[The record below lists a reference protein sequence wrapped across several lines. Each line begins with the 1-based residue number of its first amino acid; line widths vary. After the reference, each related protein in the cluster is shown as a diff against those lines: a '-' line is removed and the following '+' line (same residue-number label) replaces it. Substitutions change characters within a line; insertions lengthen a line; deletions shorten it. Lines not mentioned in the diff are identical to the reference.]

1 MTTTALRAG
10 PRRWHRP
17 LLTLTAAMA
26 VLALVTA
33 AGLAV
38 DDRTLLGANVWLK
51 PFKFAVS
58 FAVYGFTLAWILSV
72 LPRRSRPAEWASTVI
87 VAVSVIEVAIIT
99 FQAARGHRSHY
110 NDTTPF
116 DSLLWSIMGSSIMV
130 LFVAHL
136 VVATV
141 ALRQRLPDR
150 VAAYGI
156 RLGLALALLGF
167 LAAVP
172 MVMPMDTG
180 LAGISGAHAV
190 GVPDGG
196 PGLPLTGWST
206 TGGDLR
212 IGHFIG
218 MHGLQA
224 LPLLAFLLTR
234 SRLATPTQT
243 RLLLTAAFAYA
254 AVVVIVTWQ
263 ALRGQPLLEPDFAT
277 LTAAGAVAA
286 TTLIAVTLIV
296 KSAPKHG
303 PALPGGAPARNSA
316 GDRG

>member
-1 MTTTALRAG
+1 MTTTTLRAG
-10 PRRWHRP
+10 PRRRHRP
-17 LLTLTAAMA
+17 LLALTAAMA
-26 VLALVTA
+26 VLVLVTA

-72 LPRRSRPAEWASTVI
+72 LPGRSRLAEWASTLI
-87 VAVSVIEVAIIT
+87 VAVSVVEVAIIT

-116 DSLLWSIMGSSIMV
+116 DSLLWSIMGASIMV

-136 VVATV
+136 VVAVV
-141 ALRQRLPDR
+141 ALRRRVPDP

-156 RLGLALALLGF
+156 RLGLVLALLGF

-180 LAGISGAHAV
+180 IAGISGAHAV

-224 LPLLAFLLTR
+224 LPLLAFLLGR
-234 SRLATPTQT
+234 SRLATTAQT
-243 RLLLTAAFAYA
+243 RLLVVA
-254 AVVVIVTWQ
+254 AVAYGLTVLIVTWQ
-263 ALRGQPLLEPDFAT
+263 ALRGQPLLQPDGLT
-277 LTAAGAVAA
+277 LAAAGIVAVGTAA
-286 TTLIAVTLIV
+286 AVTAV
-296 KSAPKHG
+296 VRRSA
-303 PALPGGAPARNSA
+303 
-316 GDRG
+316 

>member
-1 MTTTALRAG
+1 MTTTTLRAG
-10 PRRWHRP
+10 PRGWNRP
-17 LLTLTAAMA
+17 LLALTAAMA
-26 VLALVTA
+26 VLVLVTV

-72 LPRRSRPAEWASTVI
+72 LPRRSRLAEWSCALI

-110 NDTTPF
+110 NDTNPF
-116 DSLLWSIMGSSIMV
+116 DSLLWSIMGASIMV

-136 VVATV
+136 VVAVV
-141 ALRQRLPDR
+141 ALRQRVPDR

-156 RLGLALALLGF
+156 RLGLLLALLGF

-180 LAGISGAHAV
+180 IAGISGAHAV

-212 IGHFIG
+212 VGHFIG

-224 LPLLAFLLTR
+224 LPLLAFLLGRT
-234 SRLATPTQT
+234 RLAASARV
-243 RLLLTAAFAYA
+243 RLLVVAATAYGLT
-254 AVVVIVTWQ
+254 VLIVTWQ
-263 ALRGQPLLEPDFAT
+263 ALRGQPLLEPDALT
-277 LTAAGAVAA
+277 LAAAGIVVVGTAA
-286 TTLIAVTLIV
+286 AVTAV
-296 KSAPKHG
+296 VRR
-303 PALPGGAPARNSA
+303 GA
-316 GDRG
+316 

>member
-1 MTTTALRAG
+1 MTTTTLRAG
-10 PRRWHRP
+10 PVRRHRP
-17 LLTLTAAMA
+17 LLALTAAMA
-26 VLALVTA
+26 VLTLITV

-38 DDRTLLGANVWLK
+38 DDRALLGANVWLK

-72 LPRRSRPAEWASTVI
+72 LPRRSRLAEWSSTLI

-110 NDTTPF
+110 NDTNSF
-116 DSLLWSIMGSSIMV
+116 DSLLWSIMGASIMV

-136 VVATV
+136 VVAAV
-141 ALRQRLPDR
+141 ALRQRVPDR
-150 VAAYGI
+150 AAAYGI

-180 LAGISGAHAV
+180 IAGISGAHAV

-224 LPLLAFLLTR
+224 LPLLAFLLGRT
-234 SRLATPTQT
+234 RLATPVRT
-243 RLLLTAAFAYA
+243 RLLVVAATAYGLT
-254 AVVVIVTWQ
+254 VLIVTWQ
-263 ALRGQPLLEPDFAT
+263 ALRGQPLLEPDGLT
-277 LTAAGAVAA
+277 LAAVGIVAVGTAA
-286 TTLIAVTLIV
+286 AVTAV
-296 KSAPKHG
+296 VRRSA
-303 PALPGGAPARNSA
+303 
-316 GDRG
+316 